1 MQKSLRTYIHEMP
14 QIRQLMILSDLLS
27 VISPLGW
34 WILSLI
40 LPETWA
46 TFGLYAYLLMGA
58 MGIFVSFAYINNFP
72 LCYNNSIPLRR
83 ASVGCEPQNCSNREQ
98 AKQHEL
104 DPSGKWMVR
113 VAEKSLES
121 DWKTT

>member
-58 MGIFVSFAYINNFP
+58 MGIFVSFAYIIGHFQMAMFELLEHDNLTVVLNQKAFF
-72 LCYNNSIPLRR
+72 RR
-83 ASVGCEPQNCSNREQ
+83 MDAVYQLGMRY
-98 AKQHEL
+98 
-104 DPSGKWMVR
+104 
-113 VAEKSLES
+113 
-121 DWKTT
+121 